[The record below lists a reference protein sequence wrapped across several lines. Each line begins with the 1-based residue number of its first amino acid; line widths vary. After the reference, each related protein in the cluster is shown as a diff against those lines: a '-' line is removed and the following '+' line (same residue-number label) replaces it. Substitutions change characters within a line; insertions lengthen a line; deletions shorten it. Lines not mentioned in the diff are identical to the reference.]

1 MNKKLLPYSK
11 VKYEIRDGI
20 MFRDAVLNAFLAE
33 DGGIPLSTM
42 IALAG
47 TSGAGKTTLCK
58 KLQKELDP
66 SYVSVFFSLET
77 SKNSVARQTKRVETG
92 DNALICDDADFPTWS
107 EFMNYLYENKPTIAI
122 VDSLQHAAKLLS
134 KENNVYKYQNYS
146 TIVEDLYTWKEKC
159 DGIVIMIVQL
169 NGQNKVEGPEAT
181 VFDVDVPLKL
191 IANEDTGERHLEA
204 SKNRNGGT
212 VGKIF
217 YEFVGDDR
225 IIQFYEE
232 EEWNVLKK
240 DKKLSDMIND
250 TINSY
255 LKAYK
260 KKDGYKSFRK
270 EFLKRYDSIIE
281 SSQTEIEVISRTLP
295 VMHELV
301 YNHFGVSL

>member
-11 VKYEIRDGI
+11 VKYTIQDGI

-66 SYVSVFFSLET
+66 SMISVFFSLET
-77 SKNSVARQTKRVETG
+77 SKNSLARQTKRVDTG
-92 DNALICDDADFPTWS
+92 DNALIADENDFPTWS
-107 EFMNYLYENKPTIAI
+107 DFMDYLYSNKPTLVII
-122 VDSLQHAAKLLS
+122 DSLQHAAKLLS
-134 KENNVYKYQNYS
+134 KENGIYKYQNYA

-159 DGIVIMIVQL
+159 NGIVIMIVQL

-181 VFDVDVPLKL
+181 VFDVDIPLKL
-191 IANEDTGERHLEA
+191 IANPETGERHLEA

-212 VGKIF
+212 IGKIY

-232 EEWNVLKK
+232 HEWNVLKK
-240 DKKLSDMIND
+240 DITLCEMID
-250 TINSY
+250 EVIKRY
-255 LKAYK
+255 LLAHKNHEDYK
-260 KKDGYKSFRK
+260 PFRK
-270 EFLKRYDSIIE
+270 EFIKEYANIAE
-281 SSQTEIEVISRTLP
+281 SSADQIEVLSKLFP
-295 VMHELV
+295 MMYKLV
-301 YNHFGVSL
+301 AKYFKKSI